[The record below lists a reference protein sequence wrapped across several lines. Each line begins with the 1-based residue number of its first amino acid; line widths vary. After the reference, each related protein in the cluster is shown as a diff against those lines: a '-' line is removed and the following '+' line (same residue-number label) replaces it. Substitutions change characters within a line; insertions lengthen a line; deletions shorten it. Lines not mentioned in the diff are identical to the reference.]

1 MLVQSGWFF
10 RKFAVFRFP
19 RRKEKELSSRKNHS
33 DAKFG
38 SQQLFFTQ
46 VPLHCNKKILE
57 KGVAFNFIE
66 INFSRF

>member
-46 VPLHCNKKILE
+46 VPLNGGFMHCNLKILQN
-57 KGVAFNFIE
+57 GVSFNY
-66 INFSRF
+66 NRL